1 MDTTEKKELDE
12 DLPDSPWSQIMGMNK
27 PELVYICFGTL
38 CSAIVGAAQP
48 MFAIIFSEIIALF
61 SQYENDPDTLL
72 KELSK
77 WAGAFCGIGGLN
89 FFGNLGALALFG
101 KSGEELTMRLRS
113 KAFRKYLRSVS
124 FSAFCCRNHASTT
137 TMSPTCNKL

>member
-1 MDTTEKKELDE
+1 
-12 DLPDSPWSQIMGMNK
+12 MGMNK
-27 PELVYICFGTL
+27 PELIYICFGTL

-61 SQYENDPDTLL
+61 SQYENDPDTLM

-113 KAFRKYLRSVS
+113 KAFRKYLRWVFKQSD
-124 FSAFCCRNHASTT
+124 N
-137 TMSPTCNKL
+137 LID